1 VDSQP
6 PIDSLI
12 SKLGKILIIQYIQ
25 YIFHIRIR
33 RVGFIF
39 EPMGQGIP
47 ETLHY
52 IGPLS
57 GGCKIERLFVLGRER
72 EFLVGDFGLDINL
85 VSNQ

>member
-1 VDSQP
+1 
-6 PIDSLI
+6 
-12 SKLGKILIIQYIQ
+12 
-25 YIFHIRIR
+25 
-33 RVGFIF
+33 
-39 EPMGQGIP
+39 MGQGIP